1 MHRAALEVSGDVS
14 PIHRFLGTD
23 GVCGG
28 GAVGR
33 RNNQGGESIAL
44 PSPRRHVVQW
54 RCVLTSASVMMDDE
68 QGGFENREQALEI
81 VKGHAR
87 SLWSDGVSAGVE
99 DKVCVSVTMI
109 PIKRITS
116 CSAVSAETR
125 MV

>member
-68 QGGFENREQALEI
+68 QGGSSENREQALEI

-99 DKVCVSVTMI
+99 GKTKFV
-109 PIKRITS
+109 
-116 CSAVSAETR
+116 
-125 MV
+125 